1 MHYPLELSLGKFNI
15 SVHAI
20 FEITAF
26 AAGFRYFLFLRRK
39 QSDPIPESN
48 RIWIIIG
55 AAAGAFI
62 FSRLIGALE
71 NPIGWLKAPNSWLYF
86 YMNKTI
92 VGGLLGG
99 LMTVEMT
106 KYFLKER
113 ASSGDLFTYPLLLAI
128 IIGRLGCFTM
138 GVHEPTFGLSTTLP
152 WAMDLGDG
160 VLRHPVAI
168 YEIIF
173 LLTVWL
179 SLNIIERKA
188 LFPMGMRFK
197 IFMVV
202 YLIFRFLLDYIKPA
216 HPILLN
222 LSTIQLACLAGLLYY
237 YRTLILLVFKPAKL
251 VMHERPT

>member
-15 SVHAI
+15 TAHAI
-20 FEITAF
+20 FEIAAF
-26 AAGFRYFLFLRRK
+26 ALGFRYFLFLRRK

-55 AAAGAFI
+55 AAVGAFI
-62 FSRLIGALE
+62 LSRLIGAME
-71 NPIGWLKAPNSWLYF
+71 NPVAWSSAPNYWLYF

-99 LMTVEMT
+99 LMAVEIT
-106 KYFLKER
+106 KYFLNER
-113 ASSGDLFTYPLLLAI
+113 SSSGDLFTYPLLLAM

-138 GVHEPTFGLSTTLP
+138 GIHEPTFGVHTTLP

-179 SLNIIERKA
+179 ALYTIERKA
-188 LFPMGMRFK
+188 SFPMGMRFK
-197 IFMVV
+197 LFMIA
-202 YLIFRFLLDYIKPA
+202 YLVFRFLLDFIKPA
-216 HPILLN
+216 HPILFN
-222 LSTIQLACLAGLLYY
+222 LSMIQLACLAGLSYY
-237 YRTLILLVFKPAKL
+237 YRTLALLVFKPAKL
-251 VMHERPT
+251 VLHE